1 MARIPR
7 SAARQG
13 RTPSVE
19 LMPWPQPCLDA
30 APAAQH
36 VNCLANAKSVWRTCV
51 GQGHSGGLMVVD
63 RPVRTTTFF
72 FCALNK
78 CPPAGTL
85 SRGLQPSARSTRTKV
100 GPRPASRR
108 EGLSHVGTAG
118 LESPPWTT
126 NDGYKNL
133 FLTLFGEESFPS
145 ARSPA
150 AGPRACPQR
159 KGMHTCNKSNAQVPS
174 RFHHSD
180 P

>member
-1 MARIPR
+1 MSHCALQSVGGRSR
-7 SAARQG
+7 SAKCHWLLGTKAVH
-13 RTPSVE
+13 SVSQFIAIAYSQ
-19 LMPWPQPCLDA
+19 L
-30 APAAQH
+30 APA
-36 VNCLANAKSVWRTCV
+36 S
-51 GQGHSGGLMVVD
+51 SGRDG
-63 RPVRTTTFF
+63 RQSTGCRQFF

-100 GPRPASRR
+100 DRRPASRR

-133 FLTLFGEESFPS
+133 FLTLFGEESSPS

-159 KGMHTCNKSNAQVPS
+159 KGMQSCNKSNAQLPL